1 MAASGAP
8 AGARAPAAAKAPED
22 PNLKL
27 EQRLHQTYL
36 KFNQSPTPESV
47 WENAQS
53 NNASGTY
60 EIQKGDTLWDISETL
75 FGDSQFWPKI
85 WSLNSGDIFNPH
97 EITPEETLQFA
108 AGSLD
113 APPALSVRG
122 KGEAD
127 EKPDPKQ
134 PVAKAKPAEPAPKD
148 DEAKKTPEVSEA
160 ILSKIEIPP
169 PERKNANARGIPASL
184 PVWQNRHVPMERDFT
199 EVHPNARNIGGA
211 ALVLSAY
218 ISDGPSVGE
227 GSVVQTELGGVSA
240 ATNQYIYVKLT
251 GGTVGQRFLVVKD
264 KGVVQDPPSETGG
277 VLTHVQGTVQIAE
290 AVNPQQSIFRAL
302 VTQTFFPIEVGAV
315 LTSGEVPTYTV
326 ESPPTSADAPGK
338 VIGGAFSGKRSYY
351 GKDQIL
357 FLSSGSGMGL
367 APGQYISVYKSQP
380 LRDPKTVE
388 AQAPRRIGV
397 IKVLRV
403 GARYSTAVVV
413 SAESEIR
420 TGDLTSPVYR

>member
-1 MAASGAP
+1 MLATLAASSLP
-8 AGARAPAAAKAPED
+8 SRPLAAAED

-36 KFNQSPTPESV
+36 KYNQAPTPESA
-47 WENAQS
+47 WESAQG

-60 EIQKGDTLWDISETL
+60 EIQKGDTLWDISDTL

-85 WSLNSGDIFNPH
+85 WSLNSGGIFNPH
-97 EITPEETLQFA
+97 EITPEETLQFS

-122 KGEAD
+122 KGEEG
-127 EKPDPKQ
+127 EKPDPQQ
-134 PVAKAKPAEPAPKD
+134 PIAKGAPLEPAEKEED
-148 DEAKKTPEVSEA
+148 KKKAPEVSEE

-169 PERKNANARGIPASL
+169 PERKTANARGIPASL
-184 PVWQNRHVPMERDFT
+184 PTWQNRQVPMERDFS
-199 EVHPNARNIGGA
+199 EVRPHVRNIGGA

-227 GSVVQTELGGVSA
+227 GTVVQTELGGVSA
-240 ATNQYIYVKLT
+240 ATDQYIYVKMT

-264 KGVVQDPPSETGG
+264 KGAVSDPPNPTGG
-277 VLTHVQGTVQIAE
+277 VLTHVQGTVQIADI
-290 AVNPQQSIFRAL
+290 VNPQQSIFRAL

-315 LTSGEVPTYTV
+315 LMSGEVPTYTV

-338 VIGGAFSGKRSYY
+338 VIGGAFSGKRSYF
-351 GKDQIL
+351 GKDQLL
-357 FLSSGSGMGL
+357 FLNSGSGMGM
-367 APGQYISVYKSQP
+367 APGQYISVYKAQQ

-388 AQAPRRIGV
+388 IQGPRRIGV
-397 IKVLRV
+397 VKVLRV
-403 GARYSTAVVV
+403 GARFSTAVVV

-420 TGDLTSPVYR
+420 TGDLTSPAYR